1 MNKQFSLTF
10 KHIPPVYIN
19 KEYRGQ
25 IDDVNL
31 TMGAVQFYL
40 ILISLQE
47 KIMKW
52 TEI

>member
-10 KHIPPVYIN
+10 KHFPPVYIN

-31 TMGAVQFYL
+31 TMGAVQFY
-40 ILISLQE
+40 QE